1 MAAHTSGIRTFLQRH
16 CSDPAALISV
26 FEGEHRLYTLSANE
40 RLCSAGEEAESVWIV
55 EEGQQHL
62 GDEFATGDT
71 ERVNPE

>member
-1 MAAHTSGIRTFLQRH
+1 MTAQAPEQLPIKVFALAIVMGLLGATASTIFL
-16 CSDPAALISV
+16 
-26 FEGEHRLYTLSANE
+26 
-40 RLCSAGEEAESVWIV
+40 WIV